1 MLGQE
6 YGTKEGPA
14 LPAGRLARTAS
25 ELWSF
30 LAGNRARK
38 VLAVWTSIWVL
49 LWLYNLVRGNAHDRV
64 VGYSMFICAGTTV
77 LAWTYRDVLTAWARK
92 WAVSP
97 RTKFIVIGS
106 LGAAYAEYVFWQM
119 EKIYGIEGVAANP
132 NLGID
137 LLVTMPWYIMMVAL
151 LWKVQTR
158 YRYSFTE
165 LFVLGGVYELGA
177 DGLVGSVMDGTFS
190 AVTIPFLIAII
201 PFFSLVYAVMVIPAS
216 AIMKEEVDAART
228 SRPPATGN
236 RYQYA
241 MLPWLGLAPYF
252 VLAFLMRMG

>member
-1 MLGQE
+1 M
-6 YGTKEGPA
+6 
-14 LPAGRLARTAS
+14 
-25 ELWSF
+25 
-30 LAGNRARK
+30 
-38 VLAVWTSIWVL
+38 VLAAWMS
-49 LWLYNLVRGNAHDRV
+49 LWIFLTLVNLFSGSAPDRV
-64 VGYSMFICAGTTV
+64 VAWSLFICAGSTV
-77 LAWTYRDVLTAWARK
+77 LAWTYRDVLTAWFRK
-92 WAVSP
+92 WDVSP

-119 EKIYGIEGVAANP
+119 EKLYGIEGVAANP

-216 AIMKEEVDAART
+216 AMMKDEVDATRN
-228 SRPPATGN
+228 SLPPATGN
-236 RYQYA
+236 RYLYA